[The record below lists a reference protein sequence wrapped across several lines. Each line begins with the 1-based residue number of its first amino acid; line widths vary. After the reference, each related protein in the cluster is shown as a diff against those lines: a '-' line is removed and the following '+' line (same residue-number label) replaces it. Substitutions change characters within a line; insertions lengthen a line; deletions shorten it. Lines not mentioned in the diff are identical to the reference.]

1 MQALQRKAAV
11 ASPATAPP
19 DSSTR
24 RPFLFCNPRIA
35 DFVGL
40 LRTKRFERMD
50 ARQRKQRPWLLGSS
64 GVQQRTGKPEAS
76 VRSRERDVEE

>member
-1 MQALQRKAAV
+1 MQALERNAAV

-24 RPFLFCNPRIA
+24 RFLFCNPCLA

-40 LRTKRFERMD
+40 LRTERFQRMD
-50 ARQRKQRPWLLGSS
+50 APECKQRPWLLGSF
-64 GVQQRTGKPEAS
+64 GVQQRTGETEAP
-76 VRSRERDVEE
+76 VRSRGRDVEE

>member
-1 MQALQRKAAV
+1 MQALQRNAAV

-24 RPFLFCNPRIA
+24 RFLFCNPCLA

-40 LRTKRFERMD
+40 LRTERFERMD
-50 ARQRKQRPWLLGSS
+50 ARERKQRPWLLGSS
-64 GVQQRTGKPEAS
+64 DVQQQTGKTEAS